1 LFHFLG
7 EKWNKNGTPF
17 NSSSPIDSNTISS
30 RPNPL
35 EKPSKAPVETMLEKS
50 GTNHIIVDHRPD
62 SSPDLVEVAI
72 FCGGIKWLKKLMFEI
87 K

>member
-1 LFHFLG
+1 M
-7 EKWNKNGTPF
+7 
-17 NSSSPIDSNTISS
+17 DSNTICSK
-30 RPNPL
+30 PNPP

-50 GTNHIIVDHRPD
+50 GTNQIIVDHRPD

-72 FCGGIKWLKKLMFEI
+72 FCGGIKVLTKLMVGI